1 MARLTDNRNTMT
13 GVIHFLRSRHWR
25 ARLRNASVI
34 LALAF
39 GALIASGA
47 PEWQTLAPGMELRY
61 VTPHG
66 ASGSNSA
73 ITILRIDPKQW
84 ELALLG
90 TSQTGELAGHT
101 AREWCMKG
109 KFTAAINAG
118 MFNTDGKSH
127 IGYMRNGEYVNSSK
141 RNSYQS
147 VAAFNPHDGGTAA
160 FRIFDLDAPG
170 VSFEGILKD
179 YGAVVQNLRLIKRA
193 GVNAWPSQ
201 DKKWSEAALAED
213 DRGRILFIFL
223 REPFSMHD
231 LNQELLGAGIGIVA
245 AQHLEGGPEAQLYF
259 RAGGVEKEMFGSY
272 GASLRVNGES
282 TIPWPIP
289 NVLAVRPRQ
298 PAGR

>member
-1 MARLTDNRNTMT
+1 M
-13 GVIHFLRSRHWR
+13 
-25 ARLRNASVI
+25 
-34 LALAF
+34 ALAF
-39 GALIASGA
+39 GALIAGA
-47 PEWQTLAPGMELRY
+47 APDWQTLLPGMEVKY

-90 TSQTGELAGHT
+90 TSQTGEAVGHT
-101 AREWCMKG
+101 AREWCLKG

-118 MFNTDGKSH
+118 MFSTDGKSH
-127 IGYMRNGEYVNSSK
+127 VGYMRSGEHVNSSK

-147 VAAFNPHDGGTAA
+147 VAAFKPHDGGMAA

-170 VSFEGILKD
+170 VSFETILKD

-193 GVNAWPSQ
+193 SVNAWPSQ
-201 DKKWSEAALAED
+201 DKKWSEAALGED
-213 DRGRILFIFL
+213 DGGRILFIFL

-272 GASLRVNGES
+272 GAWLQPSGEN

-298 PAGR
+298 PAGH

>member
-1 MARLTDNRNTMT
+1 MI
-13 GVIHFLRSRHWR
+13 GVIHFLRSRYWR
-25 ARLRNASVI
+25 ARVGHASVI

-118 MFNTDGKSH
+118 MFSTDGKSH

>member
-25 ARLRNASVI
+25 ARVRNASVI

-73 ITILRIDPKQW
+73 ITILRIDPQQW

>member
-25 ARLRNASVI
+25 ARVRNASVI

-272 GASLRVNGES
+272 GVSLQMNGEN

-289 NVLAVRPRQ
+289 NVLVVRPRQ

>member
-13 GVIHFLRSRHWR
+13 GVIHFLRNRHWR
-25 ARLRNASVI
+25 ARVRNASVI

-141 RNSYQS
+141 RNGYQS

>member
-1 MARLTDNRNTMT
+1 M
-13 GVIHFLRSRHWR
+13 
-25 ARLRNASVI
+25 I

-118 MFNTDGKSH
+118 MFSTDGKSH

-213 DRGRILFIFL
+213 DGGRILFIFL

-272 GASLRVNGES
+272 GASLQVNGGN

>member
-1 MARLTDNRNTMT
+1 M
-13 GVIHFLRSRHWR
+13 S
-25 ARLRNASVI
+25 ASVI
-34 LALAF
+34 MALAF
-39 GALIASGA
+39 GALMASGA
-47 PEWQTLAPGMELRY
+47 AEWQTLAPGMELKY

-66 ASGSNSA
+66 TSGSNSA
-73 ITILRIDPKQW
+73 ITILRMDPTQW

-90 TSQTGELAGHT
+90 TSQTGEVSGHT
-101 AREWCMKG
+101 AREWCLKG

-118 MFNTDGKSH
+118 MFSTDGKSH
-127 IGYMRNGEYVNSSK
+127 IGYMRNGEHVNSSK

-147 VAAFNPHDGGTAA
+147 VAAFNPYDAGVAG

-213 DRGRILFIFL
+213 DSGRILFIFL
-223 REPFSMHD
+223 REPFNMHD
-231 LNQELLGAGIGIVA
+231 LNQELLSAGLGIVA

-272 GASLRVNGES
+272 GSSLQVNGGN

-298 PAGR
+298 PAGH

>member
-25 ARLRNASVI
+25 ARVGNASVI

>member
-1 MARLTDNRNTMT
+1 M
-13 GVIHFLRSRHWR
+13 RSRR
-25 ARLRNASVI
+25 RKRRFMSVSVI
-34 LALAF
+34 VTLAF
-39 GALIASGA
+39 AALLASGA
-47 PEWQTLAPGMELRY
+47 PDWQTLAPGMELKY

-66 ASGSNSA
+66 SSGSNSA
-73 ITILRIDPKQW
+73 ITILRMDPKQW

-90 TSQTGELAGHT
+90 TSQTGEAAGHT
-101 AREWCMKG
+101 AREWCLKG

-118 MFNTDGKSH
+118 MFSTDGKSH
-127 IGYMRNGEYVNSSK
+127 IGYMRSGEYVNSSK

-170 VSFEGILKD
+170 VSFETILKD
-179 YGAVVQNLRLIKRA
+179 YGAVVQNLRLIKRS

-213 DRGRILFIFL
+213 DSGRILFIFL
-223 REPFSMHD
+223 REPFTMHD
-231 LNQELLGAGIGIVA
+231 LNQELLGAGLGIVA

-272 GASLRVNGES
+272 GASLQVNGEN

-298 PAGR
+298 TAGH

>member
-1 MARLTDNRNTMT
+1 MT
-13 GVIHFLRSRHWR
+13 GVIHALRSGRGK
-25 ARLRNASVI
+25 AQVVTASAMTV
-34 LALAF
+34 LAF

-47 PEWQTLAPGMELRY
+47 PEWQTLAPGMELKY
-61 VTPHG
+61 LTPHG

-73 ITILRIDPKQW
+73 ITILRMDPKQW

-90 TSQTGELAGHT
+90 TSQTGEAAGHT
-101 AREWCMKG
+101 AREWCLKG

-118 MFNTDGKSH
+118 MFSTDGKSH
-127 IGYMRNGEYVNSSK
+127 IGYMRSGEHVNNGK

-147 VAAFNPHDGGTAA
+147 VAAFNPHDGGMAA

-170 VSFEGILKD
+170 ISFESILKD
-179 YGAVVQNLRLIKRA
+179 YGAVVQNLRLIKRS

-213 DRGRILFIFL
+213 DAGRILFIFL
-223 REPFSMHD
+223 REPFNMHD

-245 AQHLEGGPEAQLYF
+245 AQHLEGGPEAQIYF
-259 RAGGVEKEMFGSY
+259 RAGGVEKEMVGSY
-272 GASLRVNGES
+272 GATLQGNAEN

-298 PAGR
+298 TTGH

>member
-25 ARLRNASVI
+25 ARVGNASVI

-118 MFNTDGKSH
+118 MFSTDGKSH

-213 DRGRILFIFL
+213 DGGRILFIFL

-272 GASLRVNGES
+272 GASLQVNGGN

>member
-1 MARLTDNRNTMT
+1 M
-13 GVIHFLRSRHWR
+13 HFLRSRCGKAR
-25 ARLRNASVI
+25 AVSVSVI
-34 LALAF
+34 MLLAF
-39 GALIASGA
+39 GALMASGA
-47 PEWQTLAPGMELRY
+47 PEWQTLAPGMELKY

-73 ITILRIDPKQW
+73 ITILRMDPKQW

-90 TSQTGELAGHT
+90 TSQTGEAAGHT
-101 AREWCMKG
+101 AREWCLKG

-118 MFNTDGKSH
+118 MFSTDGKSH
-127 IGYMRNGEYVNSSK
+127 IGYMRNGEHVNSSK

-147 VAAFNPHDGGTAA
+147 VAAFNPHDTGMAA

-170 VSFEGILKD
+170 ASFESILKD
-179 YGAVVQNLRLIKRA
+179 YSAVVQNLRLIKRA

-213 DRGRILFIFL
+213 DGGRILFIFL
-223 REPFSMHD
+223 REPFNMHD

-259 RAGGVEKEMFGSY
+259 RAGAVEKEMFGSY
-272 GASLRVNGES
+272 GVSFQVNGEN

-298 PAGR
+298 AAGH

>member
-25 ARLRNASVI
+25 ARVRNASVI

-147 VAAFNPHDGGTAA
+147 VAAFDPHDGGTAA

>member
-1 MARLTDNRNTMT
+1 VRP
-13 GVIHFLRSRHWR
+13 FLRSRR
-25 ARLRNASVI
+25 GKARLISASVI
-34 LALAF
+34 VALAF
-39 GALIASGA
+39 GALMASGA
-47 PEWQTLAPGMELRY
+47 PEWQTLAPGMELKY

-73 ITILRIDPKQW
+73 ITILRMDPKQW

-90 TSQTGELAGHT
+90 TSQTGESTGHT
-101 AREWCMKG
+101 AREWCLKG

-118 MFNTDGKSH
+118 MFSTDGKSH
-127 IGYMRNGEYVNSSK
+127 IGYMRNGEHVNSSK

-147 VAAFNPHDGGTAA
+147 VAAFNPQSASAAA

-170 VSFEGILKD
+170 VSFESILKD

-201 DKKWSEAALAED
+201 EKKWSEAALAED
-213 DRGRILFIFL
+213 DGGRILFIFF
-223 REPFSMHD
+223 REPYNMHD
-231 LNQELLGAGIGIVA
+231 LNQELLGAGLGIVA

-272 GASLRVNGES
+272 GASLQVNGEN

-298 PAGR
+298 AAAR

>member
-1 MARLTDNRNTMT
+1 MT

-25 ARLRNASVI
+25 ARVRNASVI

-259 RAGGVEKEMFGSY
+259 QAGGVEKEMFGSY

>member
-25 ARLRNASVI
+25 ARVRNASVI

-272 GASLRVNGES
+272 GASLQVNGGN

>member
-1 MARLTDNRNTMT
+1 
-13 GVIHFLRSRHWR
+13 
-25 ARLRNASVI
+25 VI

-47 PEWQTLAPGMELRY
+47 PEWQTLAPWMELRY

-141 RNSYQS
+141 RNGYQS

-213 DRGRILFIFL
+213 DGGRILFIFL

-272 GASLRVNGES
+272 GASLQVNGGN

>member
-1 MARLTDNRNTMT
+1 V
-13 GVIHFLRSRHWR
+13 G
-25 ARLRNASVI
+25 NASVI

-118 MFNTDGKSH
+118 MFSTDGKSH

-201 DKKWSEAALAED
+201 AKKWSEAALAED
-213 DRGRILFIFL
+213 DGGRILFIFL

-272 GASLRVNGES
+272 GASLQVNGGN

-289 NVLAVRPRQ
+289 NVLAVRPR
-298 PAGR
+298 

>member
-1 MARLTDNRNTMT
+1 M
-13 GVIHFLRSRHWR
+13 HFLRSRCGK
-25 ARLRNASVI
+25 ARGVSVSVI
-34 LALAF
+34 MLLAF
-39 GALIASGA
+39 GALMASGA
-47 PEWQTLAPGMELRY
+47 PEWQTLAPGMELKY

-73 ITILRIDPKQW
+73 ITILRMDPKQW

-90 TSQTGELAGHT
+90 TSQTGEAVGHT
-101 AREWCMKG
+101 AREWCLKG

-118 MFNTDGKSH
+118 MFSTDGKSH
-127 IGYMRNGEYVNSSK
+127 IGYMRNGEHVNSSK

-147 VAAFNPHDGGTAA
+147 VAAFNPHDTGMAA

-170 VSFEGILKD
+170 ASFESILKD

-213 DRGRILFIFL
+213 DGGRILFIFL
-223 REPFSMHD
+223 REPFNMHD

-259 RAGGVEKEMFGSY
+259 RAGAVEKEMFGSY
-272 GASLRVNGES
+272 GVSFQVNGEN

-298 PAGR
+298 AAGH

>member
-1 MARLTDNRNTMT
+1 MAQLTDNRNTMT

-25 ARLRNASVI
+25 ARVRNASVI

-272 GASLRVNGES
+272 GASLQVNGEN

>member
-25 ARLRNASVI
+25 ARAGNASVI

-73 ITILRIDPKQW
+73 ITILRIDPRQW

-118 MFNTDGKSH
+118 MFSTDGKSH

-231 LNQELLGAGIGIVA
+231 LNQELLGAGMGIVA

>member
-1 MARLTDNRNTMT
+1 VRP
-13 GVIHFLRSRHWR
+13 FLRSRR
-25 ARLRNASVI
+25 GKARLISASVI
-34 LALAF
+34 VALAF
-39 GALIASGA
+39 GALMASGA
-47 PEWQTLAPGMELRY
+47 PEWQTLAPGMELKY

-73 ITILRIDPKQW
+73 ITILRMDPKQW

-90 TSQTGELAGHT
+90 TSQTGESTGHT
-101 AREWCMKG
+101 AHEWCLKG

-118 MFNTDGKSH
+118 MFGTDGKSH
-127 IGYMRNGEYVNSSK
+127 IGYMRSGEHVNSSK

-147 VAAFNPHDGGTAA
+147 VAAFNPQSASAAA

-170 VSFEGILKD
+170 VSFESILKD

-201 DKKWSEAALAED
+201 EKKWSEAALAED
-213 DRGRILFIFL
+213 DGGRILFIFF
-223 REPFSMHD
+223 REPYNMHD
-231 LNQELLGAGIGIVA
+231 LNQELLGAGLGIVA

-272 GASLRVNGES
+272 GASLQVNGEN

-298 PAGR
+298 AAAH

>member
-1 MARLTDNRNTMT
+1 MT
-13 GVIHFLRSRHWR
+13 EANHFLTSERGKAHMV
-25 ARLRNASVI
+25 NASVI
-34 LALAF
+34 LLLAF
-39 GALIASGA
+39 GALIAGAA
-47 PEWQTLAPGMELRY
+47 PEWQTLAPGMELKY
-61 VTPHG
+61 VAPHG
-66 ASGSNSA
+66 SNGSNSA
-73 ITILRIDPKQW
+73 ITILRMDPKQW

-90 TSQTGELAGHT
+90 TSQTGEAAGHT
-101 AREWCMKG
+101 AREWCLKG

-118 MFNTDGKSH
+118 MFSTDGKSH
-127 IGYMRNGEYVNSSK
+127 IGYMRNGEHVNSSK

-147 VAAFNPHDGGTAA
+147 VAAFNPHDTGTAA

-170 VSFEGILKD
+170 VSFESILKD

-213 DRGRILFIFL
+213 EGGRILFIFL

-259 RAGGVEKEMFGSY
+259 RAGGVEREMVGSY
-272 GASLRVNGES
+272 GAGASLQGNAEN

-298 PAGR
+298 PAGHR

>member
-25 ARLRNASVI
+25 ARAGNASVI

-118 MFNTDGKSH
+118 MFSTDGKSH

-272 GASLRVNGES
+272 GAALQVNGGN

>member
-25 ARLRNASVI
+25 ARVRNASVI

-289 NVLAVRPRQ
+289 NVLAVRPR
-298 PAGR
+298 

>member
-1 MARLTDNRNTMT
+1 MRP
-13 GVIHFLRSRHWR
+13 FLRSKRGK
-25 ARLRNASVI
+25 ARLIGASVI
-34 LALAF
+34 VALAF

-47 PEWQTLAPGMELRY
+47 PEWQTLAPGMELKY

-73 ITILRIDPKQW
+73 ITILRMDPKQW
-84 ELALLG
+84 ELAILG
-90 TSQTGELAGHT
+90 TSQTGESTGHT
-101 AREWCMKG
+101 AREWCLKG

-118 MFNTDGKSH
+118 MFSTDGKSH
-127 IGYMRNGEYVNSSK
+127 IGYMRNGEHVNSSK

-147 VAAFNPHDGGTAA
+147 VAAFNPQSAGVAA

-170 VSFEGILKD
+170 VNFDGILKG

-213 DRGRILFIFL
+213 DAGRILFIFL
-223 REPFSMHD
+223 REPFNMHD
-231 LNQELLGAGIGIVA
+231 LNQELLGAGLGIVA

-272 GASLRVNGES
+272 GASLQVNGEN

-298 PAGR
+298 AAAH

>member
-1 MARLTDNRNTMT
+1 V
-13 GVIHFLRSRHWR
+13 G
-25 ARLRNASVI
+25 NASVI

-39 GALIASGA
+39 CALIASGA

>member
-25 ARLRNASVI
+25 ARAGNASVI

-118 MFNTDGKSH
+118 MFSTDGKSH

-272 GASLRVNGES
+272 GAPLQVNGGN

>member
-25 ARLRNASVI
+25 ARVRNASVI

-231 LNQELLGAGIGIVA
+231 LNQELLGAGMGIVA

>member
-13 GVIHFLRSRHWR
+13 GVIHFLSSRHWR
-25 ARLRNASVI
+25 ARVRNASTI
-34 LALAF
+34 LALAL

-47 PEWQTLAPGMELRY
+47 PEWQMLAPGMELRY

-66 ASGSNSA
+66 ASGNSA
-73 ITILRIDPKQW
+73 VTILRIDPKQW

-118 MFNTDGKSH
+118 MFSTDGKSH

-141 RNSYQS
+141 RNNYQS
-147 VAAFNPHDGGTAA
+147 VAAFNPYGGGTPA

-179 YGAVVQNLRLIKRA
+179 YAAVVQNVRLIKRA

-213 DRGRILFIFL
+213 DGGRILFIFL

-259 RAGGVEKEMFGSY
+259 RAGGVEKEMFGSF
-272 GASLRVNGES
+272 GASLQLNGENS
-282 TIPWPIP
+282 IPWPIP

>member
-1 MARLTDNRNTMT
+1 M
-13 GVIHFLRSRHWR
+13 HFLRSRCGK
-25 ARLRNASVI
+25 ARGVSVSVI
-34 LALAF
+34 MLLAF
-39 GALIASGA
+39 GALMASGA
-47 PEWQTLAPGMELRY
+47 PEWQTLAPGMELKY

-73 ITILRIDPKQW
+73 ITILRMDPKQW

-90 TSQTGELAGHT
+90 TSQTGEAVGHT
-101 AREWCMKG
+101 AREWCLKG

-118 MFNTDGKSH
+118 MFSTDGKSH
-127 IGYMRNGEYVNSSK
+127 IGYMRNGEHVNSSK

-147 VAAFNPHDGGTAA
+147 VAAFNPHDTGMAA

-170 VSFEGILKD
+170 ASFESILKD

-213 DRGRILFIFL
+213 DGGRILFIFL
-223 REPFSMHD
+223 REPFNMHD

-259 RAGGVEKEMFGSY
+259 RTGAVEKEMFGSY
-272 GASLRVNGES
+272 GVSFQVNGEN

-298 PAGR
+298 AAGH

>member
-1 MARLTDNRNTMT
+1 MAQLTDNRNTMT

-25 ARLRNASVI
+25 ARVRNASVI